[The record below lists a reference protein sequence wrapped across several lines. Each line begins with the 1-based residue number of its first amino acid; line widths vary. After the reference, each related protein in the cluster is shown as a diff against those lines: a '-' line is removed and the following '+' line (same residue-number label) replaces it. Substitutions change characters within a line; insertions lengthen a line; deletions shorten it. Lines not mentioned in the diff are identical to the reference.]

1 MDFLCFE
8 KKIFFEKMEI
18 DNFIIMMNMI
28 VIEKIIVIINNNN
41 SLWALANYVLLYS
54 KKRIIII
61 GIPRDP
67 LLFFLLLLSNTK
79 QSKAKGDTM
88 PEGLSGFCAI
98 SNRPEG
104 LLMPIDG
111 PTIPVMESSS
121 PSPTSNRQ
129 IVK

>member
-1 MDFLCFE
+1 MDFGFWVFLCFE

-61 GIPRDP
+61 GIPR
-67 LLFFLLLLSNTK
+67 
-79 QSKAKGDTM
+79 AKGDTM
-88 PEGLSGFCAI
+88 PEGQSGFVL
-98 SNRPEG
+98 SPEAEG
-104 LLMPIDG
+104 YFDVLTDHHILL
-111 PTIPVMESSS
+111 
-121 PSPTSNRQ
+121 R
-129 IVK
+129 